1 MYVISG
7 ASGNTGRI
15 IAEKLLA
22 AGKQVKMLARN
33 AEKLQPLVKKGAV
46 AAIGDMSDQDYLNS
60 AFAGATA
67 AYVLIPPH
75 IGAPNFRAYQ
85 NDIGKKIARAL
96 QQNEV
101 KYVVNLSSLGAHLPK
116 GTGPIAGLYDQ
127 EQRLNQLEANV
138 LHLRPTF
145 FMENL
150 FNSIG
155 IIKHMGVNGSP
166 AKADVKIPMIA
177 TVDVANYAAKR
188 LLALDFSGNV
198 VQELLGERDLSMK
211 EVTEVIGKA
220 IGKPDLAY
228 VAFPYDQARA
238 GMLEMGI
245 SASVADGFVEM
256 YKAINNGFG
265 VAPMKR
271 DKENTTPTSLEQFA
285 DVFARVYQNA

>member
-285 DVFARVYQNA
+285 DVFARAYQNA

>member
-1 MYVISG
+1 MYIITG

-22 AGKQVKMLARN
+22 AGKQVKVLGRSAD
-33 AEKLQPLVKKGAV
+33 KLQPLVEKGAV
-46 AAIGDMSDQDYLNS
+46 AAVGDMSDPDYLNS
-60 AFAGATA
+60 AYSGATA

-75 IGAPNFRAYQ
+75 MGAANFRAYQ
-85 NDIGKKIARAL
+85 NDIGKKIAQAL
-96 QQNEV
+96 LQNDV

-150 FNSIG
+150 FTGIG
-155 IIKHMGVNGSP
+155 IIKNMGVNGSP

-177 TVDVANYAAKR
+177 TVDIAHYAAKR
-188 LLALDFSGNV
+188 LLALDFSGNS

-211 EVTEVIGKA
+211 EATQILGKA
-220 IGKPDLAY
+220 IGKADLAY
-228 VAFPYDQARA
+228 VEFPYDQAREA
-238 GMLEMGI
+238 MLGMGI
-245 SASVADGFVEM
+245 SASVADGYIEM

-285 DVFARVYQNA
+285 DVFARVYHNA

>member
-1 MYVISG
+1 MYVITG

-22 AGKQVKMLARN
+22 AGKPVKLLGRK
-33 AEKLQPLVKKGAV
+33 AEKLQPLVEKGAV
-46 AAIGDMSDQDYLNS
+46 AAVGDMNDPAYLNE
-60 AFAGATA
+60 AFAGAAA
-67 AYVLIPPH
+67 AYVLIPPYM
-75 IGAPNFRAYQ
+75 GASNFRAYQ
-85 NDIGKKIARAL
+85 NDIGKKIAQAL

-101 KYVVNLSSLGAHLPK
+101 QHVVNLSSLGAHLPK

-150 FNSIG
+150 FTGIG
-155 IIKHMGVNGSP
+155 IIKSMGVNGSP
-166 AKADVKIPMIA
+166 ANAGVKFPMIA

-188 LLALDFSGNV
+188 LLALDFSGNS

-211 EVTEVIGKA
+211 EATQILGKA

-228 VAFPYDQARA
+228 VEFPYDQARGA
-238 GMLEMGI
+238 MLEMGI
-245 SASVADGFVEM
+245 SASVADAYIEM

-265 VAPMKR
+265 VASMKR
-271 DKENTTPTSLEQFA
+271 DKENTTPTSIEQFA
-285 DVFARVYQNA
+285 DVFARVYENA